1 MLSCINSCLRVIQ
14 MYCSSSIINFSNSSL
29 LQQEHLKYIKYK
41 MIYKSLATTVAIL
54 SVTSTN
60 GFFIQPPRA
69 VTTATRLDM
78 AAGLVVPI
86 NERTKALNKVKDL
99 YGGRLDL
106 GSMSDE
112 TEVMVTY
119 D

>member
-1 MLSCINSCLRVIQ
+1 
-14 MYCSSSIINFSNSSL
+14 
-29 LQQEHLKYIKYK
+29 
-41 MIYKSLATTVAIL
+41 MIYKSLATTIAIV
-54 SVTSTN
+54 SATSTC

-69 VTTATRLDM
+69 MTTSTTVEM

-112 TEVMVTY
+112 TEVSCLCIHKTC
-119 D
+119 

>member
-1 MLSCINSCLRVIQ
+1 
-14 MYCSSSIINFSNSSL
+14 
-29 LQQEHLKYIKYK
+29 
-41 MIYKSLATTVAIL
+41 MIYKSLATTIAIL
-54 SVTSTN
+54 SATSTN
-60 GFFIQPPRA
+60 GLFIQPRRS
-69 VTTATRLDM
+69 VTASSRLM

-112 TEVMVTY
+112 TEVINV
-119 D
+119 